1 MVMDTEAMRWFTH
14 VADGETVTDV
24 AALYMVSQP
33 TVSRALARLEK
44 EVGAPLL
51 EKHGR
56 LLRLTHA
63 GAEFKR
69 GVDQLIHV
77 LDDTLA
83 AMHEL
88 TDPESGVVRLAFQLS
103 LGTWLIPPLVGEFK
117 SRYPRVTFELIQSQ
131 DALGSSLVAQGE
143 VDLELTSRRP
153 TNPDVAWLPLFHE
166 QLYLALPPTHRLAE
180 REEAALEEVGTE
192 KFVMLKPTWHLRNLA
207 DALCLDA
214 GFEPQVVFQGDD
226 LPTLLG
232 FVAAGLGISIVP
244 AMSIRPDEYDPQ
256 GARLV
261 PIRGD
266 DAFREVGLVW
276 SKRRRLLP
284 AARIFRGFVRQRLPE
299 LVTWPISAA
308 DAEAG

>member
-1 MVMDTEAMRWFTH
+1 MSMDTDALRWFSH

-24 AALYMVSQP
+24 AALYEVSQP
-33 TVSRALARLEK
+33 TVSRALSRLERQ
-44 EVGAPLL
+44 VGAPLL
-51 EKHGR
+51 EKSGR
-56 LLRLTHA
+56 QLRLTHA

-69 GVDQLIHV
+69 GVDQAMHV

-83 AMHEL
+83 ALNEL
-88 TDPESGVVRLAFQLS
+88 KDPETGVVRFAFQLS

-117 SRYPRVTFELIQSQ
+117 SHFPRVTFELMQSH

-153 TNPDVAWLPLFHE
+153 RNPEVAWRPLFHE

-180 REEAALEEVGTE
+180 REYADLEEVGTE
-192 KFVMLKPTWHLRNLA
+192 KFVMLRPTWELRNLG
-207 DALCLDA
+207 DALCRDA
-214 GFEPQVVFQGDD
+214 GFEPHVVFEGDD

-244 AMSIRPDEYDPQ
+244 AMSIKPDEYDPQ

-266 DAFREVGLVW
+266 EAFREIGMVW

-284 AARIFRGFVRQRLPE
+284 AARMFRSFLAQRVPQS
-299 LVTWPISAA
+299 VTWPITEEQAA
-308 DAEAG
+308 GG

>member
-1 MVMDTEAMRWFTH
+1 MNMDTEALRWFTH

-24 AALYMVSQP
+24 AALYQVSQP
-33 TVSRALARLEK
+33 TVSRALSRLER

-51 EKHGR
+51 TKNGR

-69 GVDQLIHV
+69 GVDQVIHV

-88 TDPESGVVRLAFQLS
+88 TDPETGVVRFAFQLS

-117 SRYPRVTFELIQSQ
+117 SLFPRVTFELIQSQ
-131 DALGSSLVAQGE
+131 DILGSSLVAQGE
-143 VDLELTSRRP
+143 VDLELTARRP
-153 TNPDVAWLPLFHE
+153 QNPEVAWRPLFHE

-180 REEAALEEVGTE
+180 RQEAALEEVGTE
-192 KFVMLKPTWHLRNLA
+192 KFVMLKPTWQLRNLA
-207 DALCLDA
+207 DELCREA
-214 GFEPQVVFQGDD
+214 GFEPHVVFEGDD

-256 GARLV
+256 GARLI
-261 PIRGD
+261 PIKGD
-266 DAFREVGLVW
+266 EAFRVIGMVW
-276 SKRRRLLP
+276 SKNRRLLP
-284 AARIFRGFVRQRLPE
+284 AARIFRKFVGEQLPE
-299 LVTWPISAA
+299 LVTWPITSP
-308 DAEAG
+308 EA